1 MSSRPSRNR
10 SSALLSILFGWL
22 FLAGLVSPLLHGS
35 IPRDRHPTVE
45 LPALIEGPPAAE
57 RVASAF
63 PPARL
68 ELGLSEGDAAI
79 LRRVLVR
86 QNPWSAFDPE
96 GLSGEAV
103 RIGAWTTGG
112 AMTGAALGL
121 MVCAPAGEVPSPVVV
136 PTFAAVGAA
145 AGFIA
150 GAVSEGLNYLANNFS
165 APRPLFPTPIGG
177 GFSPPPR
184 FDSTTATT
192 PTPALPPLPGFGS
205 TTQFPPLVLGGAQ
218 PVQLPNVL
226 ITSPDGSSARD
237 IVTAKDGPVEPG
249 QDGTYGGLKGQ
260 KARFGETE
268 SLDMD
273 HQPSFASQVLA
284 EEARLGRT
292 LTRDE
297 REALRQSTPAVASPR
312 KVHQQT
318 SPTYGA
324 RNTKERQAEDAA
336 NPDAAAARDR
346 AAFDEGMKKQ

>member
-1 MSSRPSRNR
+1 MRHLQRPLNPLRPLLLILVWLL
-10 SSALLSILFGWL
+10 ALLPAGA
-22 FLAGLVSPLLHGS
+22 LAS
-35 IPRDRHPTVE
+35 IPRHAFTAPDPFAVSVPSAAPVAAGEPGVLLTLH
-45 LPALIEGPPAAE
+45 LDGLYEG
-57 RVASAF
+57 
-63 PPARL
+63 
-68 ELGLSEGDAAI
+68 G
-79 LRRVLVR
+79 VLVR